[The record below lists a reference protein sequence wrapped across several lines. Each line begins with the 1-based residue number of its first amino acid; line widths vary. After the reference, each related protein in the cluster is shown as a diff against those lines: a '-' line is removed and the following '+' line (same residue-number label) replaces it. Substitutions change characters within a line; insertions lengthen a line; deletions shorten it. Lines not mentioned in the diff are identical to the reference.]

1 FPRNVEQATFLDE
14 LLQEIEQPLD
24 CVVNLEAH
32 DEVVLSRLIQ
42 RGLVEGRSD
51 DTEDTIRNRLDVYRK
66 NTEPLID
73 FYRNRQKLVSVDS
86 NQPIEKVAEDLL
98 KVVEM

>member
-1 FPRNVEQATFLDE
+1 M
-14 LLQEIEQPLD
+14 
-24 CVVNLEAH
+24 VNLEAH